1 MKILSLAF
9 VAILLMPSFQTLNQ
23 NFPEQ
28 IADNFQIK
36 NAYAQPPV
44 DIQQIG
50 NYAVFGLNNMVLE
63 TNVTVVNG
71 SAGAQNSISNMG
83 LPGNA
88 EINIGGNSRFL
99 DTTSAI
105 AGDSIIIGT
114 GTTVQHVFYN
124 EIKNSGTIL
133 GTQNHPLQLPLVQ
146 SLPSFPHS
154 TPGTTSINVAA
165 GASQT
170 LQPGRYSTI
179 SVGVGGTLE
188 LTGGIYNVT
197 SISTLKDAKLIFDQ
211 PSQMVVQN
219 KIDWDKGTFVGP
231 STSSMHAHDIIIF
244 VGNNGTINDN
254 ATDTSSGKNAVVK
267 VNIYA
272 PNGHLTMEKGTT
284 ATGAFIA
291 KTLNIK
297 QDSMITFDSAFG
309 ITKGTLTIIKKIIN
323 NDGGTL
329 TLDGVTLKINGT
341 TVTNGTANSKAA
353 GNYIVSEVAVP
364 GYASTISGDCAANGS
379 VTLAAGDNKICTI
392 TNDDIKPILTVIK
405 KIDNFGGGTLTIS
418 GVTLQI
424 NGTTVTNGT
433 ANVLSA
439 GKYTVSE
446 NSIPD
451 YSSTFSDDCQQDG
464 TVTLNSGDVKT
475 CIITNIFSIFF
486 ENFDS
491 TLSGWDLYS
500 SFTTCCGSP
509 TLDQVTSAFGFP
521 PPSLPYWGKAH
532 VLVGGTCLF
541 NNFVDFKKSFT
552 VSTPGNYNVS
562 ATIGAP
568 SCSGCII
575 SGRVDVDHNAVLEQ
589 GGISFPGGSTSDI
602 ALKSA
607 VINITSAGTHAID
620 LRMDT
625 TEMCSGDFASYFD
638 NISIHQTSSPVTS
651 TPVGGPYFNVT
662 LDQQAANVTRPS
674 SVTVPLDV
682 NWYQGWS
689 SQPVSISFGN
699 LTNTHI
705 GATVNSIGNTTSYQE
720 FNVIFNVPTTVSV
733 GNYTIPITVYE
744 TGTDDA
750 ITTPFNLQVK

>member
-23 NFPEQ
+23 NLPEQ

-36 NAYAQPPV
+36 SAYAQPPV
-44 DIQQIG
+44 DITQIG

-71 SAGAQNSISNMG
+71 SAGVQTSGTNMA
-83 LPGNA
+83 LPANA
-88 EINIGGNSRFL
+88 EINIGDNSRFL
-99 DTTSAI
+99 DTASAV

-124 EIKNSGTIL
+124 EIRNSGTIL

-146 SLPSFPHS
+146 SVPSFPHS
-154 TPGTTSINVAA
+154 TPGTTAVSVATS
-165 GASQT
+165 ASQT
-170 LQPGRYSTI
+170 LQPGRYSSI

-197 SISTLKDAKLIFDQ
+197 SITTMKDAKLIFDT

-219 KIDWDKGTFVGP
+219 RIDWSKGTFVGP

-254 ATDTSSGKNAVVK
+254 ATSASSGKNAVVK
-267 VNIYA
+267 ANIYA
-272 PNGHLTMEKGTT
+272 PNGQLTMDKGTI

-309 ITKGTLTIIKKIIN
+309 TNGKLTVIKKIIN

-329 TLDGVTLKINGT
+329 TLGGVTLKINGT

-379 VTLAAGDNKICTI
+379 ITLARGDNKICTI
-392 TNDDIKPILTVIK
+392 TNDDIKPTLTVIK
-405 KIDNFGGGTLTIS
+405 KIDNTGGGTLTIS

-433 ANVLSA
+433 ANILSA
-439 GKYTVSE
+439 GKYKVSE
-446 NSIPD
+446 NSIPG
-451 YSSTFSDDCQQDG
+451 YSSTFSGDCSSDG
-464 TVTLNSGDVKT
+464 TVTLHPGDVKT
-475 CIITNIFSIFF
+475 CLITNAFSVFF
-486 ENFDS
+486 EDFDS
-491 TLSGWDLYS
+491 PLSGWNLYS

-509 TLDQVTSAFGFP
+509 TLEQVTSAFDFP

-541 NNFVDFKKSFT
+541 NNFIDFQKSFT

-562 ATIGAP
+562 ATIGAAG
-568 SCSGCII
+568 CSGCII
-575 SGRVDVDHNAVLEQ
+575 SGRVDVDHSAVLEH

-602 ALKSA
+602 ALNSA

-638 NISIHQTSSPVTS
+638 NVSIHQTSSPVTS
-651 TPVGGPYFNVT
+651 APVGGPYFNVT
-662 LDQQAANVTRPS
+662 LDQQSANVTRPS

-689 SQPVSISFGN
+689 SQSVSILFGN

-705 GATVNSIGNTTSYQE
+705 GATVNSIANTTSYQE
-720 FNVIFNVPTTVSV
+720 FNVIFNVPTTVTA

-750 ITTPFNLQVK
+750 VSTPFNLQVK

>member
-1 MKILSLAF
+1 
-9 VAILLMPSFQTLNQ
+9 MPSFQTLHQ

-36 NAYAQPPV
+36 NAYAQLPV
-44 DIQQIG
+44 DIRQIG
-50 NYAVFGLNNMVLE
+50 NYAIFSLNNMVLE

-71 SAGAQNSISNMG
+71 SAGVQNSGPNMA
-83 LPGNA
+83 LPANA
-88 EINIGGNSRFL
+88 EINIGDNSRFL
-99 DTTSAI
+99 DTTSAV
-105 AGDSIIIGT
+105 AGDSIIIGA

-154 TPGTTSINVAA
+154 TPGTTAVSVAA

-170 LQPGRYSTI
+170 LQPGRYSSV
-179 SVGVGGTLE
+179 SVGTGGTLE

-197 SISTLKDAKLIFDQ
+197 SITTMKDAKLIFDT
-211 PSQMVVQN
+211 PSQIVVQN
-219 KIDWDKGTFVGP
+219 KIDWSKGTFVGP

-254 ATDTSSGKNAVVK
+254 ATSTSSGKNAVVK
-267 VNIYA
+267 ANIYA
-272 PNGHLTMEKGTT
+272 PNGQLTMDKGTT

-297 QDSMITFDSAFG
+297 QDSLITFDSAFG
-309 ITKGTLTIIKKIIN
+309 VTKGK
-323 NDGGTL
+323 
-329 TLDGVTLKINGT
+329 
-341 TVTNGTANSKAA
+341 
-353 GNYIVSEVAVP
+353 
-364 GYASTISGDCAANGS
+364 
-379 VTLAAGDNKICTI
+379 
-392 TNDDIKPILTVIK
+392 LTVIK
-405 KIDNFGGGTLTIS
+405 KIDNAGGGTLTIS
-418 GVTLQI
+418 SVTLQI

-433 ANVLSA
+433 ANILSV
-439 GKYTVSE
+439 GKYKISE
-446 NSIPD
+446 NSISG
-451 YSSTFSDDCQQDG
+451 YSSTFSGDCSSDG
-464 TVTLNSGDVKT
+464 TVTLHPGDVKT
-475 CIITNIFSIFF
+475 CIITNAFSVFF

-491 TLSGWDLYS
+491 SLSGWDLYS

-521 PPSLPYWGKAH
+521 SPSLPYWGKAH
-532 VLVGGTCLF
+532 VLVGGTCHF
-541 NNFVDFKKSFT
+541 NNFIDFQKSFT
-552 VSTPGNYNVS
+552 VSTPSNYNVS

-568 SCSGCII
+568 GCGGCII
-575 SGRVDVDHNAVLEQ
+575 SGRVDVDHSAVLEQ
-589 GGISFPGGSTSDI
+589 GGMPVPGGSTSDI
-602 ALKSA
+602 SLKSA
-607 VINITSAGTHAID
+607 VINITSAGTHVID

-638 NISIHQTSSPVTS
+638 NVSIHQTSSPVTS

-662 LDQQAANVTRPS
+662 LDQQSANVTRPS

-682 NWYQGWS
+682 NWYQGWN
-689 SQPVSISFGN
+689 SQSVSILFGN
-699 LTNTHI
+699 LTNTPI
-705 GATVNSIGNTTSYQE
+705 GATVSSIENTTSYQE
-720 FNVIFNVPTTVSV
+720 FNVIFNVPITVTA

-750 ITTPFNLQVK
+750 VTTPFNLQVK